1 MLLLL
6 IRLRTLLEVSR
17 CRAHAP
23 RALALRGELER
34 LQVLAWLES
43 YSLSWRDIHF
53 RTCAG
58 VPADAGL
65 TRFHGKHTEATQLD
79 PIIGLESV
87 FHAIEDSIDSLFR
100 FCLADSRPL
109 HDLIHEIEFDHLNLR
124 IFFVNIFLPSGDE
137 LGNAN

>member
-6 IRLRTLLEVSR
+6 LLRLRTLLQVSH
-17 CRAHAP
+17 CRAHAS
-23 RALALRGELER
+23 RALALRDLER

-43 YSLSWRDIHF
+43 YSLSGRDIHF
-53 RTCAG
+53 RTGAG

-65 TRFHGKHTEATQLD
+65 TRFYGKHTEAAQLD
-79 PIIGLESV
+79 PIIGLEGV
-87 FHAIEDSIDSLFR
+87 FHAIEYGIDSLFC
-100 FCLADSRPL
+100 FCFADSRPL

-124 IFFVNIFLPSGDE
+124 IFFVSIFLPSGDA